1 MKIIDLETEHLTLK
15 RLSLNHLSTDYLSWL
30 NNAQVN
36 VYLETKGNYTLDML
50 KSYIEEQY
58 KNEVYF
64 WAIYLK
70 KSNKHIGN
78 NELPRSRAS
87 MYPCLVYSNNLN

>member
-1 MKIIDLETEHLTLK
+1 MKIIDLETDRLTLK

-50 KSYIEEQY
+50 KSY
-58 KNEVYF
+58 N
-64 WAIYLK
+64 
-70 KSNKHIGN
+70 
-78 NELPRSRAS
+78 
-87 MYPCLVYSNNLN
+87 